1 MNKRIKDAFTKIMI
15 TKLPQVLSPRQVA
28 SIIQLIEHG
37 SFNSGKDT
45 AGWHAKA
52 VKHNLQWQGDTEL
65 NEQIQTGIQGALT
78 QHPQFTGA
86 AYAKAMMPFIISEST
101 LGGGYGDHIDDALM
115 VNESVLRTDISCTLF
130 LTPPQG
136 YEGGELVMNLSGME
150 MAFKLNA
157 GDAIIY
163 PSTTLHR
170 VNPVTSG
177 SRKVALTWIE
187 SHIPQASQREILFD
201 LDCARKEIMEHHGKT
216 SAFDRITKTHANL
229 LRQWAMT

>member
-1 MNKRIKDAFTKIMI
+1 MI
-15 TKLPQVLSPRQVA
+15 TQLPQVLSSQQVTA
-28 SIIQLIEHG
+28 IIELIGHG
-37 SFNSGKDT
+37 NFENGKDT
-45 AGWHAKA
+45 AGWHAKE
-52 VKHNLQWQGDTEL
+52 VKNNQQWQGDL
-65 NEQIQTGIQGALT
+65 NLKEEIEQYLLASLT
-78 QHPQFTGA
+78 QHPDFSGA

-115 VNESVLRTDISCTLF
+115 VNDAVLRTDLSCTIF
-130 LTPPQG
+130 LSPPETYQ
-136 YEGGELVMNLSGME
+136 GGELVMNLSGIE

-187 SHIPQASQREILFD
+187 SHIPSASQREILCD
-201 LDCARKEIMEHHGKT
+201 LDWARKEIMKLNGKT
-216 SAFDRITKTHANL
+216 DAFDKITKTHANL
-229 LRQWAMT
+229 LRKWALT